1 MRLSNIIMIMIYLKY
16 YFALKS
22 TLTRKGKLAEIL
34 SKARYA
40 DNPSSYMVGYQDYD
54 TIIEVT
60 LPEFIK
66 LSDNFET
73 IPITRIHYIKK
84 NDDVLYS
91 KIVNTKGS
99 EIV

>member
-1 MRLSNIIMIMIYLKY
+1 M
-16 YFALKS
+16 
-22 TLTRKGKLAEIL
+22 TRKGKLAEIL
-34 SKARYA
+34 SKAMYA
-40 DNPSSYMVGYQDYD
+40 DNPNSYIVGYQDFD

-66 LSDNFET
+66 ISDNFET

-84 NDDVLYS
+84 REKTLYS
-91 KIVNTKGS
+91 KIVNTKDS